1 MKKIS
6 KGGLPCYQF
15 HLIEGFSEDID
26 HAVFSRSGG
35 VSPAPFNSLNVPFG
49 IGDSDE
55 NVRENRRRILKSM
68 ALRQCIS
75 ADQTHSDH
83 VVVIDA
89 GAAAQLK
96 EEGINTAEIE
106 DTDAFVTN
114 QRGLG
119 LMIQV
124 ADCQAILFFDPGRKI
139 LGLAHAGWKGL
150 KKNISAKVIEEMI
163 KLGSNPAHILVG
175 ISPSLGPRNSEFTDP
190 LAELGPDFAPFIKG
204 RHVDMWEFS
213 RQQLKRLGV
222 QKIEVARVDTADAEE
237 GAKFFSYRREKPSTG
252 RFALVAVIR

>member
-6 KGGLPCYQF
+6 KGGLPCFQF

-35 VSPAPFNSLNVPFG
+35 VSAAPFNSLNVRFG

-55 NVRENRRRILKSM
+55 NVRENRKRILKSM
-68 ALRQCIS
+68 SLRNCLS
-75 ADQTHSDH
+75 ANQTHSDN
-83 VVVIDA
+83 VVVIDS
-89 GAAAQLK
+89 AAAAWMRD
-96 EEGINTAEIE
+96 EGVKTAEID

-124 ADCQAILFFDPGRKI
+124 ADCQAILLFDPGKKI
-139 LGLAHAGWKGL
+139 LGVAHAGWRGL
-150 KKNISAKVIEEMI
+150 KQNISAKVIEEMI
-163 KLGSNPAHILVG
+163 KLGSNPAHILAG

-190 LAELGPDFAPFIKG
+190 LAELGSEFAPFIKG

-213 RQQLKRLGV
+213 RQQLMKLGV
-222 QKIEVARVDTADAEE
+222 QKIEVARIDTADAEE
-237 GAKFFSYRREKPSTG
+237 GARFFSYRREKPETG
-252 RFALVAVIR
+252 RFALVAVIK